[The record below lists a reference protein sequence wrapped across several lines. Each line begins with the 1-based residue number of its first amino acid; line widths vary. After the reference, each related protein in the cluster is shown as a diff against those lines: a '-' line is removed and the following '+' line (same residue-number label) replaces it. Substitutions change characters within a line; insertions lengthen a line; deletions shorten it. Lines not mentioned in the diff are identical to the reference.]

1 MDRSTVYRNALS
13 MLGETNLKEHSGTDG
28 ICYQLYPDALRQAN
42 SMAHWS
48 FARAR
53 RTLSPQ
59 APSTGDGI
67 AVYNLPADCL
77 RVIAVIDPATG
88 AKVKHFS
95 IFGRTLEVYNH
106 SSDIVSLVYTSDM
119 LACSGELPDQA
130 PIFCQYVTTLL
141 ASMIAPTITG
151 NIDLRNTLA
160 AEATQL
166 MHQALT
172 ADRQQARSNDQHPLE
187 NILQRSILQPTSVS
201 FSASKAFYT

>member
-1 MDRSTVYRNALS
+1 

-48 FARAR
+48 FARSR
-53 RTLSPQ
+53 RTLSPK
-59 APSTGDGI
+59 APSKGDGI
-67 AVYNLPADCL
+67 AVYDLPADCL
-77 RVIAVIDPATG
+77 RIISVNDLSSG
-88 AKVKHFS
+88 QKVMHFA

-130 PIFCQYVTTLL
+130 PLFCQYVTTLL

-187 NILQRSILQPTSVS
+187 NIIQRSILAPASVS
-201 FSASKAFYT
+201 FSSSKSYYS